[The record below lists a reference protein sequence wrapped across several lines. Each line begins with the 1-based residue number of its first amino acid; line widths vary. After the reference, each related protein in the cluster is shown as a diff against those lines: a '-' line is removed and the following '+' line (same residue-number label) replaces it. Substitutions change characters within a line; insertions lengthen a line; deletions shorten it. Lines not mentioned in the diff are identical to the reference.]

1 MKWLF
6 LLLLPMAAIGQPI
19 NFAWDNAPTNPAG
32 TTTELVVN
40 SISYTGLVGN
50 TTTIDVPISP
60 GQNIDAIARAI
71 PPEGYQCGNP
81 LVLCPPSIWSNRVLV
96 TIPMNPEN
104 VYATKTWTGLDNFV
118 IDNFNRA
125 NETPLTGNWYNKT
138 GINLS
143 SNKVVSTTNSDKF
156 AVRKTPQF
164 TANQFSEIKLI
175 ATPGYDFGV
184 AVRCS
189 STQLTGYWL
198 TPYSN
203 GSSISISKFNN
214 GSYSILSTVS
224 AITKIND
231 MLKLEIVGNVLKGYV
246 NNNLVITTTDNNPI
260 TTGQPGLFM
269 YDTSTLDDWKGG
281 NL

>member
-1 MKWLF
+1 MRWLF
-6 LLLLPMAAIGQPI
+6 LLLLPMAAIAQPI
-19 NFAWDNAPTNPAG
+19 NFSWDNAPSNPPG

-40 SISYTGLVGN
+40 SISYTGLIGN
-50 TTTIDVPISP
+50 TATIDLPISQ

-71 PPEGYQCGNP
+71 PPYGYQCGDP
-81 LVLCPPSIWSNRVLV
+81 LALCPPSIWSNRVLV

-175 ATPGYDFGV
+175 ATPGYDFGPS
-184 AVRCS
+184 VRCS

-203 GSSISISKFNN
+203 GSSINISKFNN
-214 GSYSILSTVS
+214 GSYSVLSTVQTQTS
-224 AITKIND
+224 LND
-231 MLKLEIVGNVLKGYV
+231 IFRLEIVGNVLKGYV

-269 YDTSTLDDWKGG
+269 YDKSTLDDWKGG